1 MEWEMSEE
9 KTKELLT
16 EIMVDMLRNH
26 RSLFRDIVR
35 EALEDA
41 GLIQAIQE
49 GRRDEFVAEEDIME
63 LLGGGGERGQWRGRC
78 GGQRGSANV
87 QK

>member
-1 MEWEMSEE
+1 MEWGMSEE

-49 GRRDEFVAEEDIME
+49 GRREDFVPEAEIMA
-63 LLGGGGERGQWRGRC
+63 LLEGEG
-78 GGQRGSANV
+78 
-87 QK
+87 